1 MNRKVKST
9 LGLVALLVIIL
20 AAGGIY
26 IFIIQHGKIKGMQA
40 ELKKLKANG
49 YNTEQLTAQYK
60 EMEARESVLD
70 SVLAARKFNIPQ
82 NLSSIK
88 FFNFINVVSSDFSS
102 DKTHLNVE
110 YIDKKPEKEF
120 FYYEYKLGGTGT
132 FDNVHQLIY
141 AIEKSKELK
150 KVKGLSLSSTVQTDK
165 DGEPNFLVNF
175 SMNVDVYYSSNNR
188 FASSKIKENDI
199 TSGPIYDIFYP
210 LIRNQLPPNLDN
222 LLDVQGARL
231 LALIPEGAFLAD
243 SRGNTYLL
251 WEGEQVYLGYLTK
264 IDYDNNRVSFI
275 LNKGGIIEKVDLSLE
290 KEQSDKTNQ
299 NKEIKK

>member
-9 LGLVALLVIIL
+9 LGLAALLIIIL
-20 AAGGIY
+20 VGGGVY
-26 IFIIQHGKIKGMQA
+26 IFIFQNGKIKDMKA

-88 FFNFINVVSSDFSS
+88 FFNFINIVSSDFSP
-102 DKTHLNVE
+102 DKTHINVE
-110 YIDKKPEKEF
+110 YVDQKPEKEF
-120 FYYEYKLGGTGT
+120 FYYEYKLSGTGT

-150 KVKGLSLSSTVQTDK
+150 KVKGLALSSTVQTDK

-290 KEQSDKTNQ
+290 KEQSNKTNQ
-299 NKEIKK
+299 NKEIQK

>member
-1 MNRKVKST
+1 MNRKIKST

-20 AAGGIY
+20 AVGGVY
-26 IFIIQHGKIKGMQA
+26 IFIFQNGKIKDMNT

-60 EMEARESVLD
+60 EMEAREAILD
-70 SVLAARKFNIPQ
+70 SVLAARKFNIPE

-88 FFNFINVVSSDFSS
+88 FFNFINIVSSDFSP
-102 DKTHLNVE
+102 DKTHVNVE
-110 YIDKKPEKEF
+110 YVDQKPEKQF
-120 FYYEYKLGGTGT
+120 FYYEYKLSGTGT

-150 KVKGLSLSSTVQTDK
+150 KVKGLALSSTVQTDK
-165 DGEPNFLVNF
+165 DGDPNFLVNF

-275 LNKGGIIEKVDLSLE
+275 LNKGGIIEKVDLSLDS
-290 KEQSDKTNQ
+290 EQSNKTNQ

>member
-1 MNRKVKST
+1 MNRKLKST
-9 LGLVALLVIIL
+9 LGLIGLLIL
-20 AAGGIY
+20 IAVAGGVY
-26 IFIIQHGKIKGMQA
+26 IFIFQKGKIEDMKT
-40 ELKKLKANG
+40 ELKKLKAND

-60 EMEARESVLD
+60 EMTAREAILD
-70 SVLAARKFNIPQ
+70 SILASRRFNIPQ

-88 FFNFINVVSSDFSS
+88 FFDFTNVVSSGFAA
-102 DKTHLNVE
+102 DKTQLNVE
-110 YIDKKPEKEF
+110 YIDQKAEKEF
-120 FYYEYKLGGTGT
+120 FYYEYKLSGTGT
-132 FDNVHQLIY
+132 FNNVHQLIY

-150 KVKGLSLSSTVQTDK
+150 KVKGLTLTSTVQTDK
-165 DGEPNFLVNF
+165 DGVPHFLVNF

-199 TSGPIYDIFYP
+199 TTGSIYDIFYP
-210 LIRNQLPPNLDN
+210 LIRNELPPNLDN

-243 SRGNTYLL
+243 SKGNTYLL

-264 IDYDNNRVSFI
+264 IDYENNRVSFI

-290 KEQSDKTNQ
+290 KDVPNKKNQ
-299 NKEIKK
+299 NKEIQK

>member
-1 MNRKVKST
+1 MNRKTKST

-20 AAGGIY
+20 AVGGIY
-26 IFIIQHGKIKGMQA
+26 IFIFQNGKIKNMNA

-60 EMEARESVLD
+60 EMEARESILD

-88 FFNFINVVSSDFSS
+88 FFNFVNIVSSDFSP
-102 DKTHLNVE
+102 DKTHINVE
-110 YIDKKPEKEF
+110 YVDQKPEKEF
-120 FYYEYKLGGTGT
+120 FYYEYKLSGTGT

-150 KVKGLSLSSTVQTDK
+150 KVKGLALSSTVQSDK
-165 DGEPNFLVNF
+165 DGDPNFLVNF

-290 KEQSDKTNQ
+290 KEQSNKTNQ
-299 NKEIKK
+299 NKEIQK

>member
-9 LGLVALLVIIL
+9 LGLAALLIIIL
-20 AAGGIY
+20 VGGGVY
-26 IFIIQHGKIKGMQA
+26 IFIFQNGKIKDMKA

-70 SVLAARKFNIPQ
+70 SVLAVRKFNIPQ

-88 FFNFINVVSSDFSS
+88 FFNFINIVSSDFSP
-102 DKTHLNVE
+102 DKTHINVE
-110 YIDKKPEKEF
+110 YVDQKPEKEF
-120 FYYEYKLGGTGT
+120 FYYEYKLSGTGT

-150 KVKGLSLSSTVQTDK
+150 KVKGLALSSTVQTDK

-290 KEQSDKTNQ
+290 KEQSNKTNQ
-299 NKEIKK
+299 NKEIQK